1 MSAKAFV
8 MVKVEPA
15 ATRKVVE
22 QLKKLSGAVVYEVLG
37 PYDIVLDIEAD
48 TQEDLTAV
56 LRNSVR
62 TQVGVTDTVTCICF
76 QSTAHG
82 TICINYGFII
92 PNLASRDTWPRAS
105 QPADL
110 RLRVG

>member
-8 MVKVEPA
+8 TLKVEPA
-15 ATRKVVE
+15 ATPKVVKL
-22 QLKKLSGAVVYEVLG
+22 LKELYGAVVYAILG

-62 TQVGVTDTVTCICF
+62 TQVEATDTVTCICF
-76 QSTAHG
+76 
-82 TICINYGFII
+82 
-92 PNLASRDTWPRAS
+92 
-105 QPADL
+105 
-110 RLRVG
+110 

>member
-1 MSAKAFV
+1 MFAKAFV

-62 TQVGVTDTVTCICF
+62 TQVGVTDMVTCIRF
-76 QSTAHG
+76 
-82 TICINYGFII
+82 
-92 PNLASRDTWPRAS
+92 
-105 QPADL
+105 
-110 RLRVG
+110 

>member
-8 MVKVEPA
+8 IVKVEPA

-22 QLKKLSGAVVYEVLG
+22 QLKKPFEAVVYEVLG
-37 PYDIVLDIEAD
+37 PYDIILDIESD

-76 QSTAHG
+76 
-82 TICINYGFII
+82 
-92 PNLASRDTWPRAS
+92 
-105 QPADL
+105 
-110 RLRVG
+110 

>member
-22 QLKKLSGAVVYEVLG
+22 QLKKPSGAVVYEVLG
-37 PYDIVLDIEAD
+37 PYDIVLDIEAN

-62 TQVGVTDTVTCICF
+62 TQVGVTDTVTCTCF
-76 QSTAHG
+76 
-82 TICINYGFII
+82 
-92 PNLASRDTWPRAS
+92 
-105 QPADL
+105 
-110 RLRVG
+110 

>member
-8 MVKVEPA
+8 IVKIEPA

-22 QLKKLSGAVVYEVLG
+22 QLKKPSGAVVYEVLG
-37 PYDIVLDIEAD
+37 SYDIVLDIEAD
-48 TQEDLTAV
+48 TQVGLTAV

-76 QSTAHG
+76 
-82 TICINYGFII
+82 
-92 PNLASRDTWPRAS
+92 
-105 QPADL
+105 
-110 RLRVG
+110 

>member
-8 MVKVEPA
+8 MVKVEPT
-15 ATRKVVE
+15 ATRRVVE
-22 QLKKLSGAVVYEVLG
+22 QLKELSGAVVYEVLG

-62 TQVGVTDTVTCICF
+62 TQAGVTDTVTCICF
-76 QSTAHG
+76 
-82 TICINYGFII
+82 
-92 PNLASRDTWPRAS
+92 
-105 QPADL
+105 
-110 RLRVG
+110 